1 MSPNKTP
8 SCMENGSCWACSSDV
23 CCQAQGWLMPVGISL
38 VQGKRILFV
47 PPLQYPI
54 PLKMAQRGQGRS
66 LGLHSPHLLHNMGT
80 LPPGAH
86 LRSPG
91 FTAQHCIRQAKHM
104 GSARRIATDKQKLVE
119 GKVEKQAKANL
130 FFGAVPLPPAQT
142 RQSSCHT
149 NTDVLGGLHPA
160 VWISVS

>member
-1 MSPNKTP
+1 
-8 SCMENGSCWACSSDV
+8 MENGSCWACSSDV

-66 LGLHSPHLLHNMGT
+66 LGLHSPHLLCNMGT

-130 FFGAVPLPPAQT
+130 FFGAVPCHLHKHGRVPAT
-142 RQSSCHT
+142 LTLMSSVACT
-149 NTDVLGGLHPA
+149 LQFGFLLVKDM
-160 VWISVS
+160 